1 MSELLAVR
9 SLSTLPV
16 VTLGGDA
23 VAHVKDTVL
32 DVEAGCITGFT
43 LTSRTLL
50 AGSPARDL
58 PWPAAHSLGRHAV
71 MVRDKEALCDLPLS
85 VSRRDALRGRLLRA
99 QVLTDEGD
107 RLGTVLDVLVE
118 GGTSGRIVAF
128 RLAAH
133 RGLVPGSRHRQ
144 HRRHRV
150 YVPYGEAVS
159 VSGRSLVVPAHITAY
174 VTDDLPDFV
183 ARAGAFHARRT
194 GVLP

>member
-9 SLSTLPV
+9 CLMTLPV

-32 DVEAGCITGFT
+32 DPVAGCITGFT
-43 LTSRTLL
+43 LTGRTLL
-50 AGSPARDL
+50 SGPLSRDL
-58 PWPAAHSLGRHAV
+58 PWPAVHSLGPHAV
-71 MVRDKEALCDLPLS
+71 MVRDEEALCDLPLS
-85 VSRRDALRGRLLRA
+85 VARRDALRGRLLGT
-99 QVLTDEGD
+99 QILTDEGD
-107 RLGTVLDVLVE
+107 ALGTVLDVLVD

-133 RGLVPGSRHRQ
+133 RDPAPGSR

-150 YVPYGEAVS
+150 YVPRGEALS
-159 VSGRSLVVPAHITAY
+159 VSGRSLVVPAHATTH

-183 ARAGAFHARRT
+183 ARAGAFRARRT

>member
-32 DVEAGCITGFT
+32 DAEAGCITGFT
-43 LTSRTLL
+43 LTGRTLL
-50 AGSPARDL
+50 SGSLPRDL
-58 PWPAAHSLGRHAV
+58 PWPVVHSLGHHAV
-71 MVRDKEALCDLPLS
+71 MVRDGKALCDLPLS
-85 VSRRDALRGRLLRA
+85 VARRDALRGRLLGA

-128 RLAAH
+128 RFAAH
-133 RGLVPGSRHRQ
+133 RELVPGSRHR
-144 HRRHRV
+144 RHRM
-150 YVPYGEAVS
+150 YVPRGEAVS
-159 VSGRSLVVPAHITAY
+159 VSGRSLVIPAQATTY
-174 VTDDLPDFV
+174 VTDDLPDFM
-183 ARAGAFHARRT
+183 ARVGVFHARRT
-194 GVLP
+194 GALP